1 MPTTTV
7 PTIDVTA
14 PGFDPWDPRYAS
26 DPYPV
31 YAAMLEQQPLHY
43 NDVRGLWFATRFED
57 VTWMLKDFARLSTA
71 VFHIDKPHMREPP
84 ADGERYQGFKDATMI
99 TVEPPEQKRLRRGA
113 APSFSAKA
121 MRQMVPGVE
130 AIADELLDGLAQ
142 RDEFD
147 LVDDF
152 AYPLP
157 IRAIAVLLGIP
168 DRELEEFIALAT
180 DEKGAS
186 KNDPNATAETLA
198 RAEQNGARLNDLVR
212 RVIGIKRA
220 DPQDD
225 LVTTMVRAE
234 QAGEMTEAEIVAA
247 VHLMMEAGHTT
258 TVNLIANGVDAL
270 LDRPDELRKL
280 RADPSLLPDAV
291 EELVRFAGPVHFTG
305 RTALEDV
312 DVDGR
317 LVRKGETIITMLA
330 AANRDPAVFD
340 APHELRVDRPRSR
353 NLGFGIGAHVCIG
366 AALAR
371 METEV
376 ALRKLNERFPTLGRA
391 GETGWN
397 GSFEIWG
404 VNRLPV
410 RCR

>member
-1 MPTTTV
+1 MPSTTS
-7 PTIDVTA
+7 PRIDITA
-14 PGFDPWDPRYAS
+14 AGFDPWDPRHAA

-31 YAAMLEQQPLHY
+31 YAAMLEQQPVHY
-43 NDVRGLWFATRFED
+43 NDERGLWFAARFDD
-57 VTWMLKDFARLSTA
+57 VSWILKDHERLSTA

-121 MRQMVPGVE
+121 MRQMAHAVE
-130 AIADELLDGLAQ
+130 RIADDLLDGLAE
-142 RDEFD
+142 REHFD

-180 DEKGAS
+180 EEKGAS

-198 RAEQNGARLNDLVR
+198 HAEQVGARLGDLVR
-212 RVIGIKRA
+212 RVIAIKRR

-270 LDRPDELRKL
+270 LDRPDQLRRL
-280 RADPSLLPDAV
+280 REDPSLIDTAT

-312 DVDGR
+312 EVDGH
-317 LVRKGETIITMLA
+317 LVRRGETIIAMLA

-340 APHELRVDRPRSR
+340 DPHELRVDRPRSR
-353 NLGFGIGAHVCIG
+353 NLAFGIGAHVCIG

-371 METEV
+371 METNV
-376 ALRKLNERFPTLGRA
+376 ALRKLNERFPTLERA
-391 GETGWN
+391 GATGWN

-404 VNRLPV
+404 VNALPV
-410 RCR
+410 RRG